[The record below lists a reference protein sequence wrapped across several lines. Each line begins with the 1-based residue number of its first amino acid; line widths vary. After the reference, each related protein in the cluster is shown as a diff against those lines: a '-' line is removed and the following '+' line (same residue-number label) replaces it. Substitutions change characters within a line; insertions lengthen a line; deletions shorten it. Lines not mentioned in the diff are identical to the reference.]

1 MSENDDEPGVRDG
14 EFDDFLD
21 ALEDDEGYYLECT
34 DGHGLLPPRRV
45 CPHCGSR
52 DLTRQPLPETGEIV
66 TYTSVAVP
74 TPAFDDDAPYV
85 TAIVGFGPVKLTG
98 IVTGVDPDAV
108 EVGQSVAVDVDPN
121 ATSGERTITFRR
133 A

>member
-1 MSENDDEPGVRDG
+1 MSDEEIRDG

-21 ALEDDEGYYLECT
+21 ALEDGEGYYLECA

-52 DLTRQPLPETGEIV
+52 DLTTRPLPGTGEIV
-66 TYTSVAVP
+66 TYTSVSVP
-74 TPAFDDDAPYV
+74 TPRFEDDAPYV
-85 TAIVGFGPVKLTG
+85 TAVVSFGPVRLTG
-98 IVTGVDPDAV
+98 IIADVDPDAV
-108 EVGQSVAVDVDPN
+108 EVGQSVAVDVEPN
-121 ATSGERTITFRR
+121 ATGGERTITFRP